1 MLQPKI
7 QRSVRKTECGF
18 CIIFILKGIMPFQ
31 SERVHMFYWTNIK
44 TKRNWEWKIP
54 HTIFERG
61 TLCFSSYNNRQLQ
74 LKLFAKEKRGPS
86 LYHLF
91 CPKELFFYTC
101 VSFFYLYLNVWCIE
115 YFFRMYILLHI
126 KKYYFIHLC
135 CLFLNSSKAFSVSL
149 ILRIPKLFG
158 REACG
163 FLNNCFWMFINKL
176 FTYLTCAY
184 LKK

>member
-18 CIIFILKGIMPFQ
+18 CIIFILKGIMTFQ

-91 CPKELFFYTC
+91 CPKELFFYIC
-101 VSFFYLYLNVWCIE
+101 VSFFLFISQCMVYWILFQNVHTFT
-115 YFFRMYILLHI
+115 YQKILLHTPLLLVFKFVKSLQCI
-126 KKYYFIHLC
+126 
-135 CLFLNSSKAFSVSL
+135 LNPKNSQVICPWSL
-149 ILRIPKLFG
+149 WIS
-158 REACG
+158 
-163 FLNNCFWMFINKL
+163 
-176 FTYLTCAY
+176 
-184 LKK
+184 